1 MDLGKESK
9 SALKPKLQLSAQ
21 ATTGATSLEAV
32 HIPLVPSQQQCWLW
46 ATGYPV
52 FPDLQVWLWFFS
64 AWLMV
69 WPSIQL
75 NRRRMP
81 KTPQLLSQTG
91 PDASGALWN
100 EPEVYQDVF
109 WVHRAA
115 LAFTCLISKTLGSR
129 HRPLLTYPSSLSS
142 LLIHSTFLS
151 CFRKKKKK
159 YTWVLH
165 RGAAKDRKCDP
176 TQESFLKWNF
186 SGMTFSSLPASLSAK
201 AEL

>member
-9 SALKPKLQLSAQ
+9 SALKPKLQLAAQ

-32 HIPLVPSQQQCWLW
+32 HIPLVPSQQQRWLW

-64 AWLMV
+64 KWLMV
-69 WPSIQL
+69 WPSVQL

-81 KTPQLLSQTG
+81 KTSQLFSQTR

-100 EPEVYQDVF
+100 EPEVDQDVF

-115 LAFTCLISKTLGSR
+115 LAFTCLISKTLASR

-159 YTWVLH
+159 KIH
-165 RGAAKDRKCDP
+165 
-176 TQESFLKWNF
+176 
-186 SGMTFSSLPASLSAK
+186 LSTA
-201 AEL
+201 